1 MTSFI
6 HFFCSISVS
15 LVMSTT
21 DPGILLRRG
30 GEGWSVGDTD
40 REREREGKKK
50 EPRKRMQDCRNREI

>member
-1 MTSFI
+1 M
-6 HFFCSISVS
+6 S

-40 REREREGKKK
+40 SERESEGKK
-50 EPRKRMQDCRNREI
+50 RKSREKGCRIVEIGRYK